1 MLRLRLP
8 WRRPVDRA
16 RKVDVLLL
24 APPYKGMLR
33 EPIGLFYLASILIK
47 NNISVNILDLNLNKM
62 GKKEFNEYIKRT
74 NPKIIGIT
82 SYTFNFYLTLD
93 ILKELKKNHPKI
105 ITVLGGVHAS
115 AIPEDILS
123 KESSIDYIVIGEGE
137 LTFLELCQKIL
148 LNESCYNIEGL
159 AYFADKVRI
168 NSPRK
173 PINDLDTLGIPDREL
188 INYFKYP
195 VVSVQTSRGCPYN
208 CIFCNICNY
217 FENTIRFRD
226 PRIVVDECEILVEK
240 HNYKNLYFFG
250 DSFTVNKEWVETFCD
265 EIMKRGLKF
274 HWSCETRVD
283 NVDLP
288 ILEKM
293 KKSGCHMVQYG
304 IDYGDNDVLK
314 ILGKNFTTETIKE
327 AVELTKKSRLRAEAF
342 FIFNCPGENQ
352 ETMNNTYN
360 LIQRLPLDAIEINLL
375 TPYPGTEIWRNPA
388 KFNLRIINKDFSNY
402 TTKKYLLENELF
414 PMTEFIPSFRD
425 LLKRLNLV
433 TFGRKPEIFNFLQVE
448 KKIKTWAKE

>member
-8 WRRPVDRA
+8 WNRTKGRA
-16 RKVDVLLL
+16 KDVDVLLL

-33 EPIGLFYLASILIK
+33 EPIGLFYLASILMK

-62 GKKEFNEYIKRT
+62 GKNEFNEYIRKT
-74 NPKIIGIT
+74 DPKIIGIT
-82 SYTFNFYLTLD
+82 SYTFNFYITSD
-93 ILKELKKNHPKI
+93 ISKEIKKNHPKI
-105 ITVLGGVHAS
+105 ITILGGVHAS

-137 LTFLELCQKIL
+137 LTFLDLCQKIL
-148 LNESCYNIEGL
+148 LSQSCESVEGV
-159 AYFADKVRI
+159 AYLGDKIKI
-168 NSPRK
+168 NSPRA
-173 PINDLDTLGIPDREL
+173 PIKDLDSLGIPDREL

-217 FENTIRFRD
+217 FDNTIRFRD
-226 PRIVVDECEILVEK
+226 PHIVVDECETLVK
-240 HNYKNLYFFG
+240 KYQYKNLYFFG
-250 DSFTVNKEWVETFCD
+250 DSFTFNKEWVETFCD
-265 EIMKRGLKF
+265 EIIRRGIKF

-283 NVDLP
+283 NVDKKF
-288 ILEKM
+288 LERM
-293 KKSGCHMVQYG
+293 KEAGCHMVQYG
-304 IDYGDNDVLK
+304 IDYGDDEVLK
-314 ILGKNFTTETIKE
+314 ILGKNFSIQTIEE
-327 AVELTKKSRLRAEAF
+327 AIEMTKKCKLRAEAF

-352 ETMNNTYN
+352 ETMDNTYN

-375 TPYPGTEIWRNPA
+375 TPYPGTEIWRNPE

-414 PMTEFIPSFRD
+414 PMNEFIPAFRD

-433 TFGRKPEIFNFLQVE
+433 TFGRTPEIFNFLEVE
-448 KKIKTWAKE
+448 KKIKMWEKE